1 MKVVS
6 FKMYDRDLEMLRE
19 LTRRLGMT
27 VSDFIR
33 VAVKEKMHAIMNG
46 SPKHGEPKI
55 RIRKVSL
62 VDDVKVPDQPYSAG
76 KENREVRIDC
86 EALIELK
93 KKGYSLY
100 RIGKLYGVS
109 PATVKYWLE
118 RRCMDG
124 GERD

>member
-1 MKVVS
+1 MKVVT

-19 LTRRLGMT
+19 LSRRLGMT

-33 VAVKEKMHAIMNG
+33 VAVKEKMHAVMNG
-46 SPKHGEPKI
+46 DPKYRQLKI
-55 RIRKVSL
+55 RVRKVSL
-62 VDDVKVPDQPYSAG
+62 VDDAGKPDHPYSAG
-76 KENREVRIDC
+76 KEDREVRMDC
-86 EALIELK
+86 VTLIELR

-118 RRCMDG
+118 RRCVD
-124 GERD
+124 GERRG